1 MMRSTLFSVLA
12 LGLSAL
18 VDATFS
24 SPKSGDQWTKGKSQT
39 ISWDNSGMA
48 SSCDIHLVPAGA
60 TDTTTIIS
68 EIALSVSNSGSY
80 SWTPDSSISV
90 SEAEIII
97 VDSKKTTIISSVFA
111 LISSSGSY
119 NGGSYNGGSYNGG
132 SSNGGSYNGGS
143 SNGGSYNGGS
153 YNGGSS
159 NDGSYNGGSYN
170 GGYNMGSKETT
181 TKSHE
186 TKTKMTMIMYTHTS
200 HETETKTKT
209 KTYESKE
216 HETKT
221 KGTGGETVSCYH
233 RSLPLQLLTISRRLS
248 SPLRSMAVIVTR
260 QGLRF

>member
-119 NGGSYNGGSYNGG
+119 NGGSYNGGS
-132 SSNGGSYNGGS
+132 
-143 SNGGSYNGGS
+143 
-153 YNGGSS
+153 S

-200 HETETKTKT
+200 HETETKT